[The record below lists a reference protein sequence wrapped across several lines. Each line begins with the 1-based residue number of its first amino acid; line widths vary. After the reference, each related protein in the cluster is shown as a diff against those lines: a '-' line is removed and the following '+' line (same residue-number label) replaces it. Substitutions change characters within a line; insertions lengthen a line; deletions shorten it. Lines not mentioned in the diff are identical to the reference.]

1 MLIRPYTH
9 SDLAAVAQLFTD
21 AIHGLAVSHYDEA
34 QRTAWAPRPPD
45 LSIWEAR
52 LKPIQVLVA
61 QDADD
66 GGAVLGFIGYE
77 NNGHIDLMFTSPTAA
92 RRGIASQ
99 LLGQAEGALRAL
111 HVQELFTEASLLG
124 RPFFEHQGFT
134 VKEEQHIE
142 LRGAQFRRFAMVK
155 AMRHGSLP

>member
-9 SDLAAVAQLFTD
+9 ADLQAVAQLFTD
-21 AIHGLAVSHYDEA
+21 AIHGLAVSDYDEA
-34 QRTAWAPRPPD
+34 QRAAWAPRPPD
-45 LSIWEAR
+45 LSLWERR

-61 QDADD
+61 QDAEN
-66 GGAVLGFIGYE
+66 GEALLGFIGYE

-92 RRGIASQ
+92 RRGIASR
-99 LLGQAEGALRAL
+99 LLGQAEAALRAFD
-111 HVQELFTEASLLG
+111 VQELFTEASLLG
-124 RPFFEHQGFT
+124 RPFFERQGFT

-155 AMRHGSLP
+155 AMAHGQP